1 MSIAKKKASKNEYIK
16 SLSQQHHLNLVFCW
30 KVRQG
35 LKKQIPV
42 ARVYN
47 YVQYFWQTYLQYHFQ
62 AEEIILAPLLND
74 RQAIKVIKE
83 HEKIRKQVQQ
93 LAAYSEKNLR
103 LELGEFV
110 EMLYEH
116 IQYEER
122 SLYPRL
128 ERQMTDEQVQLLS
141 RRIRKLKQYDFEDQY
156 EDCFW
161 NN

>member
-1 MSIAKKKASKNEYIK
+1 MSITKKMVSKNEYIR
-16 SLSQQHHLNLVFCW
+16 SLSRQHHLNLVFCW

-35 LKKQIPV
+35 LKKQIPL

-47 YVQYFWQTYLQYHFQ
+47 YVQYFWLTYLQHHFQ

-74 RQAIKVIKE
+74 RHAVKVMNE
-83 HEKIRKQVQQ
+83 HNKIRKE
-93 LAAYSEKNLR
+93 LEELPGYSEKNLR

-110 EMLYEH
+110 EMLYEY
-116 IQYEER
+116 IRYAER

-128 ERQMTDEQVQLLS
+128 ERQITDEQVHLLS
-141 RRIRKLKQYDFEDQY
+141 RRIQKLKQYDFEDQY

-161 NN
+161 NS